1 MYLLF
6 EAHALLL
13 VNANMYLFK
22 NLKLDLFMRNSQIY
36 SITKVSLLSTTILLD
51 RYLLKKQVPD
61 FTIIQR
67 HFPLRSADSIRNHWA
82 VLKKKKSYLHNKVR
96 PAAKAVNQ

>member
-1 MYLLF
+1 M
-6 EAHALLL
+6 
-13 VNANMYLFK
+13 
-22 NLKLDLFMRNSQIY
+22 
-36 SITKVSLLSTTILLD
+36 
-51 RYLLKKQVPD
+51 KKQAPD